1 MIGCGVGYVVCVINN
16 VFGSSLFKTRD
27 DRVRA
32 RGSPALPE
40 QADREGASDF
50 GSTKKCVLSAFTG
63 HRDSGW
69 AVLPQF
75 LLKMSA

>member
-1 MIGCGVGYVVCVINN
+1 MCLNYVV
-16 VFGSSLFKTRD
+16 GSSLFKTRD

-50 GSTKKCVLSAFTG
+50 GSTKECVLSAFTG
-63 HRDSGW
+63 HGNNGW
-69 AVLPQF
+69 AVLPQV
-75 LLKMSA
+75 LLKVSA